1 MFRQDVKLLE
11 LVQSLPELVF
21 AQTVAG
27 PPSHH
32 LMHRR
37 ADLSRQFCRVHRGRI
52 TDQSGVANERALLCE
67 TQGLLR
73 TGSGYQI

>member
-11 LVQSLPELVF
+11 LVQPLPELLF

-32 LMHRR
+32 LMERL
-37 ADLSRQFCRVHRGRI
+37 ADLSRRFCRVHRGRI
-52 TDQSGVANERALLCE
+52 TDQRGAANERASLCE
-67 TQGLLR
+67 TRACFAPDLAV
-73 TGSGYQI
+73 